1 MTDQSTAASLALP
14 ASAGLPGSRVR
25 PRRKK
30 PASRKWLFVLP
41 ALLVS
46 LCVVL
51 IPVITTTL
59 LAFTDWNGF
68 SMPRWVGLS
77 NFVAIVQEARF
88 WQAFRNNCIYT
99 FLFATVPMICSLFA
113 AVLLMTVRKGRTFFQ
128 VVYFLPVTIA
138 TVILAQI
145 WRSMIFSPTSGVV
158 GWLQSV
164 GIPVDNPLVSAD
176 TSLLGVLF
184 VDMWSWWGY
193 LTVIYFAALRQV
205 DRSLIEAALVDG
217 ASRWQTFRH
226 ILLPTVLPTV
236 MFMLLMSIIWSF
248 KVFDWIYVL
257 TEGGPGFSSEVLATL
272 AYKTAFQSFE
282 VGRASAFSLS
292 MSLLGLVAIVIYLR
306 LQARREKA

>member
-1 MTDQSTAASLALP
+1 MTDTTTALALP
-14 ASAGLPGSRVR
+14 GGR
-25 PRRKK
+25 PRRRK
-30 PASRKWLFVLP
+30 PASRKWLFVMP

-51 IPVITTTL
+51 VPVIATTV

-68 SMPRWVGLS
+68 SLPHFVGLA
-77 NFVAIVQEARF
+77 NFVSILQEPRF
-88 WQAFRNNCIYT
+88 WAAFRNNCIYT
-99 FLFATVPMICSLFA
+99 FLFATLPMVSSLFM
-113 AVLLMTVRKGRTFFQ
+113 AVLLMTVRRGRTFFQ
-128 VVYFLPVTIA
+128 VMYFLPVTIA

-164 GIPVDNPLVSAD
+164 GIAIDNPLVNPD

-292 MSLLGLVAIVIYLR
+292 MSLLGMVAIVIYLR
-306 LQARREKA
+306 IQARREKA